1 MNNSELLAAILPE
14 EGPYL
19 LAIPAQFTNDEGE
32 VVPYFKHFAY
42 ESVDELVAE
51 ADRRSQA
58 KDVYFAL
65 GSVKEVKQKKMR
77 KAGNIARVSSFWL
90 DIDIEADNPK
100 KYPDQKVAATQ
111 LKGFISAMGLPE
123 PCIVDSGGGLHVYW
137 LLTESID
144 SEQWVHYAEKLKQA
158 TKQWQ
163 LKADPMRTAD
173 VASVLRVPG
182 ALNHKFE
189 QPRTVRLVLERA
201 AVPAK
206 QFLAAVAAIDL
217 PDAKPVKTSV
227 PDDLPDAMK
236 GALPEHLKGAAQDL
250 NQEAAGGLSGGV
262 YLPADPRKVVA
273 RCQQL
278 SWQAANPELVE
289 EPQWYD
295 MVGCLRHAHNGAK
308 AIHAMSKRYSKY
320 SKRETD
326 QKIEH
331 HTEQDIGPTL
341 CSTFDDHNP
350 GGCQGCPYAGKV
362 STPLQTGQELEAAP
376 PPVAERPLL
385 ANSTAG
391 QDEKPLPDPPFP
403 FKRVVSKDGKSAK
416 IAMKLIGDEGVE
428 LEEVI
433 YDYDVYP
440 QSIIYDE
447 RESRYV
453 VEVRR
458 WLPQDGWE
466 LFPLPLGQLY
476 DRRKLSTTLGD
487 IGVLPDLGKVELLV
501 QYMIG
506 YIRELQKHSPANTI
520 YAQLG
525 WRDNGRFILGDR
537 VVEKDRVLP
546 VNVHKNIAN
555 ALSWQEPRGDI
566 NEWRKAMGMYE
577 KPGLEGFL
585 FGIGV
590 GFAAPLFRFTNYNGM
605 IVSMVGE
612 KGCGK
617 SSVMQVANSIWG
629 HKTHGW
635 VDLEHDTMRAF
646 YNKLGVLKNLPA
658 CYDEVTN
665 LDEQNLSDLCYAISK
680 GQGRQRLNQDGSAKE
695 NHGSWQTM
703 MLTTSNASLHSRLSL
718 AKADASAES
727 VRVFEYYLPNNMIK
741 KAEADEKLDL
751 INEHYGLAGEL
762 FIKEVIKD
770 LDNVRASIK
779 KWTRFMEEKAD
790 VNSGERFWAAAPA
803 CILAA
808 FEVSNKCG
816 LTDVDV
822 DRVSAFAVQSI
833 ENMRESVTDNTRTPI
848 TVLGDFLNG
857 NFDKMLTLN
866 TAPVDGKIPFV
877 AQEPRNELRIRFEA
891 WHNVAYVD
899 RAYFRQFCA
908 SKHIDINRL
917 KAELKKRGIL
927 KNETRM
933 VLGRDTAW
941 KTSQVWT
948 WVFNMAHP
956 DLGNTVAAATSA
968 NAAEVA
974 SGAIGAAQE
983 NSRT

>member
-1 MNNSELLAAILPE
+1 VNNSELLAAILPE
-14 EGPYL
+14 GGPYL
-19 LAIPAQFTNDEGE
+19 LAVPAQFTNDENK
-32 VVPYFKHFAY
+32 VVNYFKHFAY
-42 ESVDELVAE
+42 DDVPALLAE
-51 ADRRSQA
+51 ADRHSQT

-65 GSVKEVKQKKMR
+65 GSVKEVRPKKVR
-77 KAGNIARVSSFWL
+77 KAENIARVSSFWL
-90 DIDIEADNPK
+90 DLDIKPGNDK
-100 KYPDQKVAATQ
+100 HYPDQRTAATQ
-111 LKGFISAMGLPE
+111 LKGFIGAMGLPD

-137 LLTESID
+137 LLSESID
-144 SEQWVHYAEKLKQA
+144 ADQWVHYATKLKQA
-158 TKQWQ
+158 TKQWG

-182 ALNHKFE
+182 TFNHKYGE
-189 QPRTVRLVLERA
+189 PKEVRLVVTRG
-201 AVPAK
+201 AVPPK
-206 QFLAAVAAIDL
+206 QFLAALAAIDL
-217 PDAKPVKTSV
+217 PDAKPIRASV
-227 PDDLPDAMK
+227 PDDLPAAMK
-236 GALPEHLKGAAQDL
+236 GALPEHLQKAGSKI
-250 NQEAAGGLSGGV
+250 NQEAAGGLSGGL
-262 YLPADPRKVVA
+262 YAPADPRKVVA
-273 RCQQL
+273 RCRQM

-295 MVGCLRHAHNGAK
+295 MVGCLRHAGKGDK

-320 SKRETD
+320 SASETD
-326 QKIEH
+326 QKINH
-331 HTEQDIGPTL
+331 HTEQGIGPTL
-341 CSTFDDHNP
+341 CATFEDHNP
-350 GGCQGCPYAGKV
+350 GGCQGCPYAGKI
-362 STPLQTGQELEAAP
+362 STPLQTGQEYLAAP
-376 PPVAERPLL
+376 PPVAERPVL
-385 ANSTAG
+385 ANSTAME
-391 QDEKPLPDPPFP
+391 DKPLPDPPFP
-403 FKRVVSKDGKSAK
+403 FKRVMSADGKSAK
-416 IAMKLIGDEGVE
+416 IAIKLIGDEGVE

-433 YDYDVYP
+433 YDYDIYP

-447 RESRYV
+447 REGRYV

-466 LFPLPLGQLY
+466 LFPLPLGSIY

-487 IGVLPDLGKVELLV
+487 IGVLPDLGKIDLLV

-506 YIRELQKHSPANTI
+506 YLRELQKHSPANTI

-525 WRDNGRFILGDR
+525 WRDNGRFVLGDR

-555 ALSWQEPRGDI
+555 TLSWQEPRGDVTQ
-566 NEWRKAMGMYE
+566 WRKVVEMYE

-590 GFAAPLFRFTNYNGM
+590 GFAAPLFRFTNFNGM

-703 MLTTSNASLHSRLSL
+703 MLTTSNASLHSRLAL

-741 KAEADEKLDL
+741 KAEADERLDI
-751 INEHYGLAGEL
+751 INDHFGLAGEL
-762 FIKEVIKD
+762 FIRAVMND
-770 LDNVRASIK
+770 LDAVKASIK
-779 KWTRFMEEKAD
+779 KWTRYMEETAG

-803 CILAA
+803 CVLAA
-808 FEVSNKCG
+808 FEVSNRIG
-816 LTDVDV
+816 LTSVDV
-822 DRVSAFAVQSI
+822 ERIAAFSVQSI
-833 ENMRESVTDNTRTPI
+833 TNMRESVVDNTRTSVS
-848 TVLGDFLNG
+848 VLGDFLNG

-866 TAPVDGKIPFV
+866 TAPVDGKVAFV

-891 WHNVAYVD
+891 WHNVAYID
-899 RAYFRQFCA
+899 RAYFRSFCA
-908 SKHIDINRL
+908 SRHIDINRL
-917 KAELKKRGIL
+917 KSELKKRGIL
-927 KNETRM
+927 KDETRM
-933 VLGRDTAW
+933 VLGRDTGW

-956 DLGNTVAAATSA
+956 DLGNTVGAATSA
-968 NAAEVA
+968 NAAEIA
-974 SGAIGAAQE
+974 SGAMAAAQE
-983 NSRT
+983 SSR

>member
-14 EGPYL
+14 GGPYL
-19 LAIPAQFTNDEGE
+19 LAVPAQFTNDANE
-32 VVPYFKHFAY
+32 VVNYFKHFAY
-42 ESVDELVAE
+42 DDVADLISESA
-51 ADRRSQA
+51 RHSQT

-65 GSVKEVKQKKMR
+65 GSVKEVKKKKIR
-77 KAGNIARVSSFWL
+77 KAENIARLSSFWL
-90 DIDIEADNPK
+90 DLDIKPDTDK
-100 KYPDQKVAATQ
+100 HYPDQRTAATQ
-111 LKGFISAMGLPE
+111 LKAFIGAMGLPD

-137 LLTESID
+137 LLGESID
-144 SEQWVHYAEKLKQA
+144 AAQWVHYAEQLKQA
-158 TKQWQ
+158 TKQWG

-182 ALNHKFE
+182 TVNHKYDTPKE
-189 QPRTVRLVLERA
+189 VKLVVTRP
-201 AVPAK
+201 AVSPK

-217 PDAKPVKTSV
+217 PAPKPVRTSM
-227 PDDLPDAMK
+227 PDDLPEAMK
-236 GALPEHLKGAAQDL
+236 GAMPAHLKQADKAIND
-250 NQEAAGGLSGGV
+250 EATGGLSGGV
-262 YLPADPRKVVA
+262 YKLADPRKVVT
-273 RCQQL
+273 RCRQMA
-278 SWQAANPELVE
+278 WQAANPTLVE

-295 MVGCLRHAHNGAK
+295 MIGCLRHADKGVK
-308 AIHAMSKRYSKY
+308 AVHAMSKRYPKY
-320 SKRETD
+320 SERETT

-331 HTEQDIGPTL
+331 HTEQGIGPTL
-341 CSTFDDHNP
+341 CSTFEDHNP
-350 GGCQGCPYAGKV
+350 GGCHGCPYAGKI
-362 STPLQTGQELEAAP
+362 STPLQAGQEFESAP
-376 PPVAERPLL
+376 PPVAERPVL
-385 ANSTAG
+385 ANTAPL
-391 QDEKPLPDPPFP
+391 DERPLPDPPFP
-403 FKRVVSKDGKSAK
+403 FKRVLSADGKSAK
-416 IAMKLIGDEGVE
+416 IAIKIVGDEGVE
-428 LEEVI
+428 MEEVI
-433 YDYDVYP
+433 YDYDIYP

-447 RESRYV
+447 REGRYV

-466 LFPLPLGQLY
+466 LFPLPLGALY

-487 IGVLPDLGKVELLV
+487 IGVLPDLGKIDLLV

-506 YIRELQKHSPANTI
+506 YLRELQKHSPANTV

-525 WRDNGRFILGDR
+525 WRGNGRFVLGDR
-537 VVEKDRVLP
+537 VVEKDRTLP
-546 VNVHKNIAN
+546 VNVHKNISN
-555 ALSWQEPRGDI
+555 ALSWQAPQGDI
-566 NEWRKAMGMYE
+566 VQWRKVMEMYE

-590 GFAAPLFRFTNYNGM
+590 GFAAPLFRFTNFNGM

-665 LDEQNLSDLCYAISK
+665 LDEQDLSDLCYAVSK

-718 AKADASAES
+718 AKADASAEA

-741 KAEADEKLDL
+741 KAEADETLDL
-751 INEHYGLAGEL
+751 INDNFGLAGEQYISAIL
-762 FIKEVIKD
+762 KD
-770 LDNVRASIK
+770 IDGVRASIK
-779 KWTRFMEEKAD
+779 KWTRYMEDRAE

-808 FEVSNKCG
+808 FEVTNACG
-816 LTDVDV
+816 ITNVDI
-822 DRVSAFAVQSI
+822 DRIAAFSVQSI
-833 ENMRESVTDNTRTPI
+833 TNMRESVVDNTRTPV

-891 WHNVAYVD
+891 WHSVAYVD
-899 RAYFRQFCA
+899 RAYFRAFCA
-908 SKHIDINRL
+908 SRHIDINRL
-917 KAELKKRGIL
+917 KSELKKRGIL

-956 DLGNTVAAATSA
+956 DLGNTVSAATSA
-968 NAAEVA
+968 NAAEITSSA
-974 SGAIGAAQE
+974 LGAAQE
-983 NSRT
+983 SSR